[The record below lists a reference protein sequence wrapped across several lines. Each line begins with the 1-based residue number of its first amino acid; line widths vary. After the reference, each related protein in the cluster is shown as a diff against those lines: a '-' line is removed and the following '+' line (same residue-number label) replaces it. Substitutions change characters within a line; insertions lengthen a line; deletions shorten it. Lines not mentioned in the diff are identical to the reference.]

1 MKKLILFFCLIFTI
15 FFLGKDL
22 LPTNNYFFTFHDET
36 QPARIQQFVINLKNL
51 QIPPRIAPNFSFNLG
66 YPVFNYYAPTSYWI
80 TSFFHLIGFDVLTSL
95 KISFLLSIL
104 VAFIS
109 FYLFSS
115 LFFGFYQSIFASLL
129 YASSPWIAVEIF
141 VRGNLA
147 EMWFLS
153 LLPLVFWSLY
163 KNSKIQ
169 SRKFF
174 VLTIII
180 LGASLTTH
188 NVLSFTLLPL
198 TILFILILKNKQ
210 KNILALI
217 LALLLNSYFFIPA
230 ILEIN
235 QTWATTIA
243 KHTDYAS
250 HLLCL
255 WQLWKAP
262 FWGYGGSGPDCIN
275 DGMSFMLGKP
285 QIIFSSIG
293 FLFLIYLIYKKN
305 KNRIISL
312 YFILLT
318 FTFIYLTTYLSY
330 PLSKLLN
337 NYLGFFQFPWRF
349 LVFILFGISF
359 FSAAIK
365 SPKKI
370 NFLKFLLVILGLF
383 VVFYNAKFF
392 TKDKIQDLKL
402 KDDLLKKEY
411 ISDMVAYKV
420 AEYLPKIVDYQT
432 WLKHE
437 PKKQEKYL
445 IDNKLNDGFFVHYLD
460 KNETTPIILE
470 NNYFYKKA
478 KIDKNE
484 KIIINISYMP
494 YWKILI
500 NEKEFFPNKFD
511 KLGRPII
518 KVHKNSLLVVKY
530 EQTQIEKIS
539 NIISLLTFFSLVF
552 ILKKSKPVL

>member
-1 MKKLILFFCLIFTI
+1 MKKLILFFCILFII

-22 LPTNNYFFTFHDET
+22 LPTNDYFFTFHDET
-36 QPARIQQFVINLKNL
+36 QPARIQQFVINLKNF

-66 YPVFNYYAPTSYWI
+66 FPVFNYYAPTAYWI
-80 TSFFHLIGFDVLTSL
+80 TSFFHLIGLDVLTSL

-115 LFFGFYQSIFASLL
+115 LFWGFYQSIFASLL
-129 YASSPWIAVEIF
+129 YVSSPWIAVEIF
-141 VRGNLA
+141 IRGNLA
-147 EMWFLS
+147 EIWFLS

-180 LGASLTTH
+180 LGAILTTH
-188 NVLSFTLLPL
+188 NVLSLTLLPL
-198 TILFILILKNKQ
+198 IILFILILKNKQ

-230 ILEIN
+230 ILEMD

-243 KHTDYAS
+243 KHTEYAS

-255 WQLWKAP
+255 WQLWNTP
-262 FWGYGGSGPDCIN
+262 FWGYGGSGPDCIH

-330 PLSKLLN
+330 PFSKLLN

-359 FSAAIK
+359 FSAAIQ

-370 NFLKFLLVILGLF
+370 NFLKFLLVIMGLF
-383 VVFYNAKFF
+383 VVFYNSKFF

-411 ISDMVAYKV
+411 ISNMVAYKV
-420 AEYLPKIVDYQT
+420 AEYLPKTVDYQT
-432 WLKHE
+432 WLKYE

-445 IDNKLNDGFFVHYLD
+445 IDNKLNDNFFVHYLD
-460 KNETTPIILE
+460 ATTPIILE

-478 KIDKNE
+478 KIDKNKE
-484 KIIINISYMP
+484 IIINISYMP

-500 NEKEFFPNKFD
+500 NQKELYPKKFD

-518 KVHKNSLLVVKY
+518 KTDKNSELVIKY
-530 EQTQIEKIS
+530 EQTPIEKIS
-539 NIISLLTFFSLVF
+539 NIITLVTFFSLIF
-552 ILKKSKPVL
+552 IIKKQKSTQ